1 MQSHLMHLNMKW
13 TTVLH
18 AVDVSDQPVYALTKE
33 LQFCNQEIFCQF
45 FPIFRQLHIDQ
56 SLLVI
61 HGQLIEGSGLVKI
74 LTESKFSMTGLSA
87 VVDVNNIK
95 RPRYT
100 FKLLYVYF
108 LSNFVRL
115 RL

>member
-1 MQSHLMHLNMKW
+1 MKW

-33 LQFCNQEIFCQF
+33 LQFCNQEIFCQS

-74 LTESKFSMTGLSA
+74 LTESKFSVIGLSA